1 MSREKKS
8 LDILS
13 NIRYNLSVERR
24 KTLSIFKI
32 KMKSTNKQESYEAAL
47 KEARLANDNGFG
59 EILDMG
65 ERSKDE
71 LRKIYEDYL
80 TSDGITKLVSK
91 EIETEKEINSFFE
104 DNSESQTE
112 ENVRGRIMIEAE
124 KILKRIE
131 NAPDE
136 HIYDF
141 QYVC

>member
-1 MSREKKS
+1 
-8 LDILS
+8 
-13 NIRYNLSVERR
+13 
-24 KTLSIFKI
+24 
-32 KMKSTNKQESYEAAL
+32 MKSTNKQESYEAAL
-47 KEARLANDNGFG
+47 KVARLSGDNGFG

>member
-1 MSREKKS
+1 
-8 LDILS
+8 
-13 NIRYNLSVERR
+13 
-24 KTLSIFKI
+24 
-32 KMKSTNKQESYEAAL
+32 MKSTNKQESYEAAL

-112 ENVRGRIMIEAE
+112 EYVRGRILIEAE
-124 KILKRIE
+124 KILKMIE
-131 NAPDE
+131 NAPNE

-141 QYVC
+141 QYIC

>member
-1 MSREKKS
+1 
-8 LDILS
+8 
-13 NIRYNLSVERR
+13 
-24 KTLSIFKI
+24 
-32 KMKSTNKQESYEAAL
+32 MKSTNKQESYEAAL

-112 ENVRGRIMIEAE
+112 EYVRGRILIEAE